1 LVELVEALWA
11 DALGRDADSPIPP
24 VAWSGRGGDLTDADE
39 QVGVADAIR
48 LTRARVLGDAPARS
62 AAAVA
67 TEKKVTAIVQMMS
80 AFELLDDMSDEDV
93 DLLMSYIAR
102 VVRSEA

>member
-1 LVELVEALWA
+1 
-11 DALGRDADSPIPP
+11 
-24 VAWSGRGGDLTDADE
+24 
-39 QVGVADAIR
+39 
-48 LTRARVLGDAPARS
+48 
-62 AAAVA
+62 
-67 TEKKVTAIVQMMS
+67 MMS